1 MKTHMKK
8 KQNGFT
14 LVEMVM
20 VVVVVGTLSA
30 VAVPKYIDY
39 KESAGLAAAKALAQA
54 LSSAAT
60 TNYSAKV
67 AEVPNSIAMSKC
79 ADIKSLLT
87 GGKLPP
93 NFCVLAKGA
102 TSPATEADCIT
113 ASTDNATS
121 ISNGTAATTDIN
133 GIIKPAIAGTC
144 TVFNSTFKSTYD
156 FPYTPI

>member
-1 MKTHMKK
+1 MNTHMKK

-67 AEVPNSIAMSKC
+67 AEVPNSIAMDKC
-79 ADIKSLLT
+79 ANIKSLLT
-87 GGKLPP
+87 GGELPP
-93 NFCVLAKGA
+93 NFCVSAKGA
-102 TSPATEADCIT
+102 ASTSAECSTASSGSATSPNNNGVV
-113 ASTDNATS
+113 ASTSDS
-121 ISNGTAATTDIN
+121 
-133 GIIKPAIAGTC
+133 GIIKPATAGIC

-156 FPYTPI
+156 FSYTPI

>member
-67 AEVPNSIAMSKC
+67 AEVPNSVPMNKC
-79 ADIKSLLT
+79 ANIKFLLT
-87 GGKLPP
+87 GGELPP
-93 NFCVLAKGA
+93 NFCVSAKGVA
-102 TSPATEADCIT
+102 STSAACIANTSDSTNNGVLAITDSSGTITPATA
-113 ASTDNATS
+113 
-121 ISNGTAATTDIN
+121 
-133 GIIKPAIAGTC
+133 GIC

-156 FPYTPI
+156 FSYTPI